1 MTNQPLPPA
10 IAQIAPDGRLTPRQ
24 KRRLLIDM
32 SLRKQKPGTGSS
44 HAFMLR
50 RTAMNPWP
58 DLRQILKDFQW
69 VIVGGVAT
77 RAYMPERATNDIDIL
92 VRQAD
97 GQRVMTALQEA
108 GYQAVTE
115 LAVPGFL
122 LESPEGVE
130 LDVLFGDYEWLA
142 EALAKPEYDPAGYP
156 VLGLPYLVLMK
167 METGRGRD
175 FGDVTTMLGWADEKQ
190 LTSVRDVIARYSA
203 QDLNDLESLIFIGQ
217 QERQMLESKK
227 KL

>member
-1 MTNQPLPPA
+1 MMIDQPIPPA
-10 IAQIAPDGRLTPRQ
+10 IAQIAPDGNLTPRQ
-24 KRRLLIDM
+24 KRRLLIEM

-58 DLRQILKDFQW
+58 DLRQILKDFKW
-69 VIVGGVAT
+69 VIIGGVAT
-77 RAYMPERATNDIDIL
+77 RAYMPERATKDIDIL
-92 VRQAD
+92 VPRSD
-97 GQRVMTALQEA
+97 GHSVIESLKEA
-108 GYQAVTE
+108 GYQVVTE

-130 LDVLFGDYEWLA
+130 LDILFADYEWLE
-142 EALAKPEYDPAGYP
+142 EALATPQHDMADYP

-167 METGRGRD
+167 MDTGRGRD
-175 FGDVTTMLGWADEKQ
+175 FGDVTTMLGWANEEE
-190 LTSVRDVIARYSA
+190 LNEVRRVIARYSA

-217 QERQMLESKK
+217 QERQMPKS
-227 KL
+227 